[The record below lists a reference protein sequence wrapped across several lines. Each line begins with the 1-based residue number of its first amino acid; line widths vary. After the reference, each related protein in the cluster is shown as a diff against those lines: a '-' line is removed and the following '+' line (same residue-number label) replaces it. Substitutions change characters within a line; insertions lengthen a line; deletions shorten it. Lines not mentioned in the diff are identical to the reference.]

1 MFCFCVDVDFW
12 RLSVVNKAR
21 SSGFL
26 FCWGAFLVETRKGQ
40 TTIPA
45 LLREKFGI
53 GEGSRL
59 EVVETADGILF
70 KPVKSTV
77 DLAGSGAGF
86 ASPEEMKRV
95 LDRIRDLDVY

>member
-1 MFCFCVDVDFW
+1 M
-12 RLSVVNKAR
+12 
-21 SSGFL
+21 L
-26 FCWGAFLVETRKGQ
+26 FFGAFLWKVLYVVLLYCSTAAELEFEVVVTRKGQ

-70 KPVKSTV
+70 RPVKSTV